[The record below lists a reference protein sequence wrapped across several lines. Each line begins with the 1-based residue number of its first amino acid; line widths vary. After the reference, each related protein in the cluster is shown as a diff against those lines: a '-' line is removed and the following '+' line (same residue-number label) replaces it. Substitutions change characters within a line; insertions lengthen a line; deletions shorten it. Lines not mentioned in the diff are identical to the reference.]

1 MSWLLEH
8 GCPAI
13 KYRTL
18 TEILGTAGPAQLEAL
33 RAELEA
39 YLPAR
44 QIAKKQKDTGVW
56 GGNLLGVTANK
67 SAGVKDVGTF
77 HQYRRLVE
85 LGWTPESRPI
95 KLGSRLLFRLLSR
108 DEDPKLLFEF
118 QKFGASE
125 PGAEPWIR
133 EIVREAAATALAQAG
148 FGEDP
153 RVRGAAHRIAN
164 SVSQFLRSEL
174 VEQPLVKV
182 GGAWALHPQAY
193 PPTIFS
199 VALLAILPAV
209 QRERAGL
216 VERLATYL
224 AQPPGRKAFGVVCG
238 KKILKPAFVLLGDP
252 LKVAPSGQPE
262 DLPLALYW
270 MELLARLG
278 VLGQSAVA
286 AKVWARLLKD
296 CDERGVWSPKNLRAL
311 PRRISPW
318 SYHYFPLQG
327 EAKSLEGRQ
336 ADVTFR
342 MAYIARLAGWEIATT

>member
-1 MSWLLEH
+1 MR
-8 GCPAI
+8 P
-13 KYRTL
+13 
-18 TEILGTAGPAQLEAL
+18 
-33 RAELEA
+33 ELEA
-39 YLPAR
+39 YPPAR

-56 GGNLLGVTANK
+56 GGNLLGVAANK
-67 SAGVKDVGTF
+67 SAGIKDVGTLQ
-77 HQYRRLVE
+77 QYRRLVE
-85 LGWTPESRPI
+85 LGWTPETRPI

-108 DEDPKLLFEF
+108 DDDPKLLFEY

-125 PGAEPWIR
+125 PGVEPWIR
-133 EIVREAAATALAQAG
+133 EILREAAATALAQAG

-164 SVSQFLRSEL
+164 SVSQFLRSDL
-174 VEQPLVKV
+174 VQQPLIKV

-216 VERLATYL
+216 VERLGSYL
-224 AQPPGRKAFGVVCG
+224 AQPQARKSFGVVCG
-238 KKILKPAFVLLGDP
+238 KKILKPNFVLLGDP
-252 LKVAPSGQPE
+252 LKVAASGQTD

-278 VLGQSAVA
+278 VLHTSTTA
-286 AKVWARLLKD
+286 AKVWARLAKD
-296 CDERGVWSPKNLRAL
+296 CDERGVWSPKNLRTM
-311 PRRISPW
+311 PRRVSPW
-318 SYHYFPLQG
+318 SYHLFPLQG
-327 EAKSLEGRQ
+327 DPKALESRQ

-342 MAYIARLAGWEIATT
+342 MAYIARLAGWEITTS